1 MLKQTKEL
9 KHYINLNFDDSYE
22 RVNHMKNC
30 YEGETAYIICPGP
43 SINSF
48 SEGFLEEYLSDKL
61 TLSIKQAYHKAP
73 TSSDFLLLNHCNL
86 DDWQDI
92 DKDNVIT
99 GWIIWDANQ
108 GYELVNGNFPCDFIL
123 DTYKLGD
130 GAYDMKNSITELKTW
145 ELMMFDN
152 RLARPWGGGITY
164 EIAIPLAVHLGCKKI
179 VLIGMDL
186 HATTLEK
193 MNELGVDKI
202 PTDHNYSD
210 IKYKNT
216 HMEVSRKEIES
227 VISKGEFASDE
238 IVNKLLKNTIL
249 NLKFRDRIIFDGYP
263 RTVDQAKNLD
273 LILKESNQKIDLI
286 ISLVVPREI
295 IEKRII
301 GRVTCDKCNLTLN
314 EFFNKEKINL
324 HPCGKE
330 FFVKRIDD
338 NLETIM
344 SRYDIYTKTTEP
356 VLNFLLKNSNF
367 QEIDGTLEIEEITAK
382 IDTFINV

>member
-1 MLKQTKEL
+1 M
-9 KHYINLNFDDSYE
+9 N
-22 RVNHMKNC
+22 
-30 YEGETAYIICPGP
+30 IILFGPPGA
-43 SINSF
+43 
-48 SEGFLEEYLSDKL
+48 GKG
-61 TLSIKQAYHKAP
+61 TQAQ
-73 TSSDFLLLNHCNL
+73 L
-86 DDWQDI
+86 I
-92 DKDNVIT
+92 V
-99 GWIIWDANQ
+99 
-108 GYELVNGNFPCDFIL
+108 
-123 DTYKLGD
+123 
-130 GAYDMKNSITELKTW
+130 
-145 ELMMFDN
+145 
-152 RLARPWGGGITY
+152 
-164 EIAIPLAVHLGCKKI
+164 KK
-179 VLIGMDL
+179 
-186 HATTLEK
+186 
-193 MNELGVDKI
+193 
-202 PTDHNYSD
+202 HNYFQLSTGD
-210 IKYKNT
+210 LLRNEIKKNT
-216 HMEVSRKEIES
+216 DLGKQIEA
-227 VISKGEFASDE
+227 VISKGNFASDE

-314 EFFNKEKINL
+314 EFFNKEEINL

-330 FFVKRIDD
+330 FFVKRKDD

-356 VLNFLLKNSNF
+356 VLNFLSKNSNF